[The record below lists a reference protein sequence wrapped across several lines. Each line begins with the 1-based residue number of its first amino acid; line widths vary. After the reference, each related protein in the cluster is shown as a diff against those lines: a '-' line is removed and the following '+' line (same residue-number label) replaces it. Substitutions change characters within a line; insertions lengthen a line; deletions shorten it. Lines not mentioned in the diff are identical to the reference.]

1 MVKAAT
7 EEYRMEEDSL
17 QQFMSERV
25 IEMPGAHFPMRDLF
39 TEYKNWCT
47 ASGETSV
54 VDTANKLTRALKQ
67 APYSIS
73 IGYDSSKVNVMQNRI
88 LRS

>member
-39 TEYKNWCT
+39 TEYKNWC
-47 ASGETSV
+47 GR
-54 VDTANKLTRALKQ
+54 LRR
-67 APYSIS
+67 
-73 IGYDSSKVNVMQNRI
+73 NVGGRYCK
-88 LRS
+88 